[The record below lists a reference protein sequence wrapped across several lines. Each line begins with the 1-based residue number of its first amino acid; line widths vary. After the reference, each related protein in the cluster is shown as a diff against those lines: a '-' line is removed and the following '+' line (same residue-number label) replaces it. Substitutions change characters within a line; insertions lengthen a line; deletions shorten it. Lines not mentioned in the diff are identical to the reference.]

1 MVNYMKVLLTQNVLK
16 LGKAGE
22 IVEVSDGYGK
32 NYLLPRKL
40 GIEATKTVINE
51 YELKKGSEA
60 VRRERERQE
69 ALALQASLKGKAV
82 TITGKA
88 GEGGKLFGSITGK
101 EIAEAVKDQLGL
113 DIDKKKIVL
122 KDAIKAVGT
131 FSATL
136 KLYTEIN
143 AELTVKVEE
152 KNA

>member
-1 MVNYMKVLLTQNVLK
+1 MKVLLTQNVVK

-40 GIEATKTVINE
+40 GIEATKSVINE

-60 VRRERERQE
+60 VRRERERAE
-69 ALALQASLKGKAV
+69 ALALAASLKGKSI
-82 TITGKA
+82 TISGKA
-88 GEGGKLFGSITGK
+88 GDGGKLFGSITGK
-101 EIAEAVKDQLGL
+101 EIAEALKDQLGL
-113 DIDKKKIVL
+113 EIDKKKIVL
-122 KDAIKAVGT
+122 KDAIKSVGT

-136 KLYTEIN
+136 KLYTEIT
-143 AELTVKVEE
+143 ADLTVKVEE

>member
-122 KDAIKAVGT
+122 KDAIKAVGN